1 MTFVRGGA
9 PQRPVRTM
17 SSGQVTRTLLLVT
30 LIAMAVGALS
40 YQLGAA
46 DTSFD
51 RPGELVL
58 LFVDIAPVLWFAA
71 APVILTALRFQALD
85 ARLRWI
91 ALVAVIAATVGVAV
105 RLLALDDGLVAAL
118 IDPFTLGMPVWV
130 GVAVLFIRARA
141 RRFARGTDEGITAIG
156 MGLGFFAAAV
166 GVALGGLRL
175 VLVGPLAAPGVLI
188 APIDTLPTTTFLTAA
203 SLAMVAG
210 IFWLVVRT
218 RGPRTP

>member
-9 PQRPVRTM
+9 PQRPVRAM
-17 SSGQVTRTLLLVT
+17 SSGQVTRTLLLVA
-30 LIAMAVGALS
+30 LIAMVVGTLS
-40 YQLGAA
+40 FQLGAA

-71 APVILTALRFQALD
+71 APVILTALRFQSLD

-91 ALVAVIAATVGVAV
+91 ALVAVIAATVGAAV
-105 RLLALDDGLVAAL
+105 RLLVFDDGLAAAL

-130 GVAVLFIRARA
+130 GVTVLFIRARA

-166 GVALGGLRL
+166 GLALGGLRL
-175 VLVGPLAAPGVLI
+175 VLVGPLATPGVLV
-188 APIDTLPTTTFLTAA
+188 APLDAIPSTTFLTAA